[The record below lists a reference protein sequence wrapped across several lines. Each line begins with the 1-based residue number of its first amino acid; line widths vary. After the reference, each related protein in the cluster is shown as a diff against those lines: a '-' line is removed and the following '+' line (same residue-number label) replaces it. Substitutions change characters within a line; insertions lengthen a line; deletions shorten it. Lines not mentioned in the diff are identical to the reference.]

1 MSTTI
6 DEKVVEMRFDN
17 GQFEQGVSQSMSSI
31 DKLKQALNFDGVS
44 GQAGQA
50 VNVMVSGFDALGSA
64 MKRVIENITDSAWAK
79 FASMI
84 NSLTVAPI
92 ASGWQKYGTLMDSVQ
107 TIMSATRQDWADQT
121 EQMEF
126 MTSQIEKL
134 NWYTDETSWN
144 MVDMTSNIGKFVAAG
159 VDIETATVAMEGIG
173 SWAGQSGAKVDQMS
187 RAMYNLSQA
196 MAMGSVRVQDWMS
209 IENANMATKE
219 FKETAIQTALAM
231 GELTEKSDGTIVAYD
246 KFGHE
251 VEVTAETFRSTLA
264 SGWFTGEVL
273 TSTLKKY
280 GDFADG
286 LHKTV
291 EETGLTATELL
302 GHIDDYKKAME
313 NGEDMTTWVQELAA
327 EENVKDVKA
336 LSEGLEYLSSDYNE
350 LGRSAFKASQ
360 ECKTFKDLQL
370 AMEDATSSAW
380 MGIFQAIVGN
390 YLESKELWSAW
401 AEELYEVFVDPLND
415 IKRMFMDFGDFGGRE
430 GFLDAMWN
438 VWYNIKDIIMSV
450 KEGLETMFPA
460 STALSLLKVI
470 YNLRDFTES
479 IRFVD
484 FPWYS
489 DLDNIRDAVA
499 GVVGV
504 FKNFWTNIKT
514 IAKSIGDAWSRIFPE
529 DSKALT
535 FTEILKNVGEWL
547 KRMSDSLVITDEQ
560 AAKLERTFAGLFAV
574 VDILKEIIIAIIEPF
589 GELEGV
595 ETGLVDGA
603 LDVSASISDMLVSFR
618 DWLKE
623 NDVFRKS
630 IGNVVR
636 FILSI
641 PDKLDKLSQDLF
653 GIGLDEIW
661 ENIKNAASTAW
672 QYVSAFF
679 TNLPIYAE
687 EASQALFG
695 MSLSEVW
702 DKIKEAVSGA
712 WEAVKQ
718 FFAGLRGGS
727 ETGDAVETTGNL
739 ADTAQQ
745 AGDTVSGAMD
755 KISSGL
761 EKFKEMWETVKPYID
776 ELIQGFKD
784 STDFKFPT
792 LDEWGKGL
800 AGGGLFALLIGITD
814 AIVAFTS
821 AFKDLAKDKDK
832 IVNSI
837 TGMFNSIGGAF
848 KSLSKRIS
856 AGTVK
861 TVATAI
867 LEIAA
872 AIFILSIIDQGKMIT
887 ATAAIAG
894 FIVLLT
900 KVMKEF
906 DAMTID
912 KSKFKTI
919 RKTLKDLMLL
929 IAEITAALILVA
941 REDINGITAAAIAIG
956 ALLGEVVLIIAKLAD
971 IENLDPKKM
980 QGAAAAAV
988 ILGVVL
994 LEIAVA
1000 LKIIE
1005 DIPIGNL
1012 VAGAI
1017 ALAALLGV
1025 LCVALVTVG
1034 DAKGDLKKA
1043 ASASIIM
1050 GVTLLEIA
1058 VALKIVGD
1066 LPVFGLIAGALA
1078 LSAILIIMCV
1088 AMGVLAQSEGNLAKA
1103 AASAIIMGVALIEI
1117 AAALAIIGK
1126 LPVAGLIAGAVALSV
1141 VMMVLVLALTALAQ
1155 AQGNLFKGA
1164 AALMVAAVG
1173 LILIAGALA
1182 VINQVVEGGHIWET
1196 LGLLAG
1202 ALAILLLAAL
1212 GAQYVA
1218 PGLMALGIAI
1228 ALMGAGAMMAGAGL
1242 LMFATAVE
1250 KIAAVGPDAVLG
1262 LLMGLVAFF
1271 TMIPFFVTQVALA
1284 IVSMIQVFIDSKD
1297 VLLEGLITFFDIII
1311 TAIATVVPKILA
1323 LVGEIIVGIID
1334 LVIKL
1339 MPKILELIKVLFL
1352 GLVQIIT
1359 EQVPVL
1365 IDLFIMITQ
1374 ELLRSIM
1381 VLVPEITA
1389 TVIAILIDTL
1399 EQLAANIAPVISL
1412 LVQIAIES
1420 ILGLIDGLTAEIPN
1434 IIDSFMNFVL
1444 GLINGIADGLDKY
1457 AEPLHDAIL
1466 RLCNSVINAIKE
1478 FFGIHSP
1485 STEMASLGNNV
1496 VQGFIDGIEE
1506 LISKANEKIL
1516 ELADKVITAIC
1527 DFFGMDKPDG
1537 NPASQFLAIGKNI
1550 IQGLIDG
1557 INKMI
1562 NDATTA
1568 VTNVADSVVS
1578 TFKNVLGIQ
1587 SPSKVFRSF
1596 GRYID
1601 EGLSEGID
1609 DYSNIV
1615 RDSSESLGDTAI
1627 NSMSSALS
1635 SITDLVD
1642 GEIDSDVTI
1651 RPVLDLSNVA
1661 DGARAINGMLSPS
1674 RTMNLAMTSS
1684 GDINSKI
1691 SAQHENANALASLRT
1706 AISGIGSRNDGE
1718 NVINNYFTIT
1728 GDDPK
1733 AIAEEVSRILQT
1745 KVERTGAIWA

>member
-84 NSLTVAPI
+84 NSLTIAPI

-107 TIMSATRQDWADQT
+107 TIMSATRQDWEDQT

-219 FKETAIQTALAM
+219 FKETAIQTALAI

-246 KFGHE
+246 KFGKE

-302 GHIDDYKKAME
+302 GHIDDYKEAME

-336 LSEGLEYLSSDYNE
+336 LAEGLEYLSSDYNE

-430 GFLDAMWN
+430 GFLQVMWN

-460 STALSLLKVI
+460 STALSLLKII

-499 GVVGV
+499 NVVSV
-504 FKNFWTNIKT
+504 FKNLWTNVKI
-514 IAKSIGDAWSRIFPE
+514 IASAIGKAWSQIFP
-529 DSKALT
+529 DDPKALT
-535 FTEILKNVGEWL
+535 ITEILRDVTDWL
-547 KRMSDSLVITDEQ
+547 KRMSDSLIFTDEQ
-560 AAKLERTFAGLFAV
+560 TAKLERTFAGLFAV
-574 VDILKEIIIAIIEPF
+574 VDILKEVIIAIIEPF
-589 GELEGV
+589 AELEGF
-595 ETGLVDGA
+595 ETGLTDGA
-603 LDVSASISDMLVSFR
+603 LDVTASIGDMLVQFR

-623 NDVFRKS
+623 NNVLRNT
-630 IGNVVR
+630 IGNFVR
-636 FILSI
+636 FVLSI
-641 PDKLDKLSQDLF
+641 PDKLDKLCQDLF
-653 GIGLDEIW
+653 GIGLDQVWI
-661 ENIKNAASTAW
+661 NIKDAASTAW
-672 QYVSAFF
+672 TYIVDFF
-679 TNLPIYAE
+679 TNLPTYAD
-687 EASQALFG
+687 EACQALFG
-695 MSLSEVW
+695 MHLDEVW
-702 DKIKEAVSGA
+702 TNVKEAVSGA
-712 WEAVKQ
+712 WETIKQ
-718 FFAGLRGGS
+718 FFASLRGGNETS
-727 ETGDAVETTGNL
+727 EVSETTGEL
-739 ADTAQQ
+739 GETIQST
-745 AGDTVSGAMD
+745 GETVSNTMD
-755 KISSGL
+755 KISDGL
-761 EKFKEMWETVKPYID
+761 SKFKEAWEVVKPYFD
-776 ELIQGFKD
+776 EIIQGFKD
-784 STDFKFPT
+784 STSFEMPT

-800 AGGGLFALLIGITD
+800 AGGGLFVFLIGITD

-821 AFKDLAKDKDK
+821 AFKDLSKDKDT
-832 IVNSI
+832 IVKSV

-856 AGTVK
+856 ADTVK
-861 TVATAI
+861 VVATAI

-872 AIFILSIIDQGKMIT
+872 AIFILSIIDQGKMAASTAVIT
-887 ATAAIAG
+887 G
-894 FIVLLT
+894 MLVMLT
-900 KVMKEF
+900 KVMEKF
-906 DAMTID
+906 DTLTMD
-912 KSKFKTI
+912 KSKFKQI
-919 RKTLKDLMLL
+919 RKTLKDLMVV

-941 REDINGITAAAIAIG
+941 REDTNGVIAAAIAIG
-956 ALLGEVVLIIAKLAD
+956 VLLGEVALIIAKLSEID
-971 IENLDPKKM
+971 DLDPKKM

-994 LEIAVA
+994 LEIAA
-1000 LKIIE
+1000 SLKILE
-1005 DIPIGNL
+1005 GIPVESLITGT
-1012 VAGAI
+1012 I
-1017 ALAALLGV
+1017 ALAALLGI
-1025 LCVALVTVG
+1025 LCVALVTIG

-1043 ASASIIM
+1043 AASSIVM

-1058 VALKIVGD
+1058 VALKILGD
-1066 LPVFGLIAGALA
+1066 IPVLGLIAGAIA
-1078 LSAILIIMCV
+1078 LSAILIIMCI
-1088 AMGVLAQSEGNLAKA
+1088 ALSALAKSEGNLFKGA
-1103 AASAIIMGVALIEI
+1103 AAAIVMGVALVEI

-1126 LPVAGLIAGAVALSV
+1126 IPVGGLIAGAIALSAV
-1141 VMMVLVLALTALAQ
+1141 LMVLTIALSILAQ
-1155 AQGNLFKGA
+1155 SEGNLLKGA
-1164 AALMVAAVG
+1164 AALAVAAVG
-1173 LILIAGALA
+1173 LILIAGALF

-1196 LGLLAG
+1196 LILLAG
-1202 ALAILLLAAL
+1202 ALAIVLVAAL

-1218 PGLMALGIAI
+1218 AGLIALGGAI
-1228 ALMGAGAMMAGAGL
+1228 ALIGAGALMAGAGL

-1250 KIAAVGPDAVLG
+1250 KIASVGPDAVLD
-1262 LLMGLVAFF
+1262 LLMGLTLFFSMVPMFAAMVA
-1271 TMIPFFVTQVALA
+1271 MA
-1284 IVSMIQVFIDSKD
+1284 IVNMIAVFVNSKD
-1297 VLLEGLITFFDIII
+1297 IILEGIVTLFDIIL
-1311 TAIATVVPKILA
+1311 TAIGTVLPKVFELI
-1323 LVGEIIVGIID
+1323 GGFIVGLID
-1334 LVIKL
+1334 LIISI
-1339 MPKILELIKVLFL
+1339 MPKIIELIRVIFNAIIT
-1352 GLVQIIT
+1352 LVQ
-1359 EQVPVL
+1359 EQVPV
-1365 IDLFIMITQ
+1365 IVDTFIMIVQ

-1381 VLVPEITA
+1381 VLTPQITE
-1389 TVIAILIDTL
+1389 VLMAIIIDTL
-1399 EQLAANIAPVISL
+1399 TQLAENIAPIVSL
-1412 LVQIAIES
+1412 LIQIAIGS
-1420 ILGLIDGLTAEIPN
+1420 ILGLIDGLAAKIPD
-1434 IIDSFMNFVL
+1434 IIDSIMNFIL
-1444 GLINGIADGLDKY
+1444 SLINGIADGLDKY
-1457 AEPLHDAIL
+1457 TEPLREAVIK
-1466 RLCNSVINAIKE
+1466 LCNSVINAVKE

-1485 STEMASLGNNV
+1485 STVMSDMGNNII
-1496 VQGFIDGIEE
+1496 QGLINGISDFIGKAKEKIEE
-1506 LISKANEKIL
+1506 V
-1516 ELADKVITAIC
+1516 ADKMLTAIC
-1527 DFFGMDKPDG
+1527 DFFGVNKPE
-1537 NPASQFLAIGKNI
+1537 SQQEFLLLGKNI
-1550 IQGLIDG
+1550 MQGLIDG

-1562 NDATTA
+1562 SD
-1568 VTNVADSVVS
+1568 VTSVITGVADSVVG

-1601 EGLSEGID
+1601 EGLAEGID
-1609 DYSNIV
+1609 EYSGDV
-1615 RDSSESLGDTAI
+1615 RNSSEDLGKTAI
-1627 NSMSSALS
+1627 DSMSSAIS
-1635 SITDLVD
+1635 SITDLID

-1651 RPVLDLSNVA
+1651 RPVLDLSNVTS
-1661 DGARAINGMLSPS
+1661 GAHAIDNMLSS
-1674 RTMNLAMTSS
+1674 DRSLSLAMNSSADVNSRLSSQHNTTS
-1684 GDINSKI
+1684 
-1691 SAQHENANALASLRT
+1691 ALDSLKT
-1706 AISGIGSRNDGE
+1706 AISGLSKNGTSI
-1718 NVINNYFTIT
+1718 INNHTWNIS
-1728 GDDPK
+1728 GSDPR
-1733 AIAEEVSRILQT
+1733 AIADEISSILQNDI
-1745 KVERTGAIWA
+1745 ERTNAVWE